1 MKKILIK
8 LIIPVSSLL
17 LAAFLISAIPTESD
31 FEIYGKVVRLH
42 VLANSNSESDQ
53 ALKLKVRDELLL
65 YVEELTSGCKSREE
79 AEAILKSN
87 LDEIKTEAEKA
98 LIKNGSTLSA
108 SVSIGKEKYPSREYD
123 GVRLPAG
130 EYCSLRVMLGEAE
143 GKNWWCVLFPSLC
156 RGGATT
162 VEEKLVDVGFTPGQ
176 VQIITDSDSPR
187 YKLKFKI
194 LEIIGSWFS

>member
-194 LEIIGSWFS
+194 LEIIGELFS